1 MLPRDFNDFADSS
14 TILLPPQYHP
24 FYSASQYAHSQIL
37 TKSFQYQSFLP
48 TMSTDPASSPIP
60 VPARAPITVNPS
72 ATSKKRM
79 REEISPEDEAMGGTL
94 PPSRTPG
101 ISPTAIYGE
110 GMARINPLTG
120 AATTAETQTGTWF
133 EDQLEKRLR
142 TDVEEKAMQMTE
154 SEGELPKRKVQR
166 RDTSSNA
173 EVALAAN
180 HTDSPKAAVADL
192 TIDQYTHLLGIGW
205 TYVGENSDLAA
216 MARGFSRYIANHYP
230 LTDLEILLSSKS
242 LESYLVKSS
251 EGYFLFKEDLLS
263 GQLVARTWDDTLA
276 NLQCSPVR
284 FSWAQPLFAARTP
297 DTSRETDSGTVPSA
311 VVAEGEDV
319 EMD

>member
-1 MLPRDFNDFADSS
+1 
-14 TILLPPQYHP
+14 
-24 FYSASQYAHSQIL
+24 
-37 TKSFQYQSFLP
+37 
-48 TMSTDPASSPIP
+48 MSTNPASSPIP

-120 AATTAETQTGTWF
+120 TATTAETQTGTWF
-133 EDQLEKRLR
+133 EDQLEKKLR
-142 TDVEEKAMQMTE
+142 TDVEEKAVQMTD

-166 RDTSSNA
+166 RDTTSSNA
-173 EVALAAN
+173 DVALAAN
-180 HTDSPKAAVADL
+180 HTDSPKATVADP

-205 TYVGENSDLAA
+205 TYVGGNSDLAA

-230 LTDLEILLSSKS
+230 LTDSEILLSSKS